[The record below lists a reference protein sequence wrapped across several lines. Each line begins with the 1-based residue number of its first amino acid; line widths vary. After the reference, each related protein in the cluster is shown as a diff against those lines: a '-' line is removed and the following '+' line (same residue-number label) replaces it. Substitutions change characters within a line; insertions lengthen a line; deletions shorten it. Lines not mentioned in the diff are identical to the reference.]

1 MKSSNAWSSI
11 MTVEASGNDNVFRLS
26 YCVLCD
32 ALSEG
37 GENSFLKSLGEL
49 QREKKVELT
58 LESCDCE
65 DSLPNM
71 LWRIKFVSE

>member
-1 MKSSNAWSSI
+1 
-11 MTVEASGNDNVFRLS
+11 MTIEASENDNVFRLS
-26 YCVLCD
+26 YCILCD
-32 ALSEG
+32 ASSAG

-49 QREKKVELT
+49 QRKQKVELSLGT
-58 LESCDCE
+58 CDCE